1 MTQSEKLETVFLLS
15 TVKRDPVREVRFLIS
30 LGNSLNFFQILLQ
43 PLTKVVYS
51 TARIIFTFIVFLSSN
66 RIKTLF
72 LLKDRRERALQ
83 AVILTEFSLRR
94 LSNLSNRFQCN

>member
-1 MTQSEKLETVFLLS
+1 MRDKRTKKDVCGEASQRSEIFNFTWKQPE
-15 TVKRDPVREVRFLIS
+15 
-30 LGNSLNFFQILLQ
+30 FFQILLQ